1 MKKDIRLKGQ
11 LRFLHAVADLYADPA
26 RSDDHLDLFYEQ
38 SGRNHDG
45 NHCDSVWN
53 RSRCALYVQ

>member
-11 LRFLHAVADLYADPA
+11 LRFYMQWPIFMLILLVAMTIWIF
-26 RSDDHLDLFYEQ
+26 FYEQ